1 VIKLGRIFIVFS
13 LVLGITLGSVCL
25 AAIIPVL
32 YGGTLALL
40 TGLYGIAA
48 SASGGP
54 LTVGGTLADRTPPLA
69 MQLTASFWVCADF
82 FSGTACG
89 VVKA

>member
-1 VIKLGRIFIVFS
+1 MIKLRHIFIIFS
-13 LVLGITLGSVCL
+13 LVLAITLGSVCL
-25 AAIIPVL
+25 AAISPVL

-54 LTVGGTLADRTPPLA
+54 LTAGGTLADRTPPLA
-69 MQLTASFWVCADF
+69 MQLAASFWYVLIF
-82 FSGTACG
+82 QPACG